1 MDSWVEVITWKVYWW
16 RFDGCFEPRL
26 NGISKK
32 DADASKGAAERCSMH
47 GGLRPKLAVLSH
59 FWGNFSIAGSCD
71 NKSFKT
77 NTPSIIGTNEW
88 ITVSA
93 RDQNLL
99 GGCTSCKIPKVSWNW
114 GVTSIWCS
122 WSWCG
127 LVTLVSRCSNY
138 TGFSLYKAVIPSQT
152 WNCTKSP
159 FRKWSQVS
167 ILFYIAKNLETL
179 SSSEVL
185 STWVFFTGLDQ
196 YIVDQLKHITK
207 EVRN

>member
-1 MDSWVEVITWKVYWW
+1 M
-16 RFDGCFEPRL
+16 
-26 NGISKK
+26 
-32 DADASKGAAERCSMH
+32 
-47 GGLRPKLAVLSH
+47 
-59 FWGNFSIAGSCD
+59 
-71 NKSFKT
+71 KSFKT
-77 NTPSIIGTNEW
+77 AALSIIGKNER
-88 ITVSA
+88 IMVSA

-99 GGCTSCKIPKVSWNW
+99 EGCNSCKIPKVSWNW

-196 YIVDQLKHITK
+196 YYVETNWNISPRKYEIKQGRVACLIHTK
-207 EVRN
+207 WISLPKSFFN